1 MPIMSSYRVRWT
13 NSIFVYQSSFTS
25 IVSDSQVL
33 IKLLSPARY
42 SSACSVAVW
51 SSMAVV
57 SWPWTFS
64 FLPPLPAAKYLF
76 TTGQSNK
83 ERAVGRS
90 FGRSYN
96 KQHHVSVTDALTW
109 FFTDRFNC
117 SEKGLQDYNAVYKSA
132 TLSLQATL
140 DPILYA
146 NRAWGPQ
153 YPTVYKPMLW
163 DWAYSWSSSS

>member
-1 MPIMSSYRVRWT
+1 MASYRVRWT
-13 NSIFVYQSSFTS
+13 NSTFVYQSSFTS

-33 IKLLSPARY
+33 LKLLSPARY

-51 SSMAVV
+51 SSVAVV

-90 FGRSYN
+90 FGCSYN
-96 KQHHVSVTDALTW
+96 KHHVSVTDALTW
-109 FFTDRFNC
+109 AFHGQIQLFGETFTRLQC
-117 SEKGLQDYNAVYKSA
+117 SLHRCHL
-132 TLSLQATL
+132 TLTL

-146 NRAWGPQ
+146 NRAWDPQ
-153 YPTVYKPMLW
+153 YPTVHKPMLW

>member
-1 MPIMSSYRVRWT
+1 M
-13 NSIFVYQSSFTS
+13 
-25 IVSDSQVL
+25 
-33 IKLLSPARY
+33 
-42 SSACSVAVW
+42 
-51 SSMAVV
+51 
-57 SWPWTFS
+57 
-64 FLPPLPAAKYLF
+64 
-76 TTGQSNK
+76 
-83 ERAVGRS
+83 GRS

-153 YPTVYKPMLW
+153 YPTVYKPML
-163 DWAYSWSSSS
+163 